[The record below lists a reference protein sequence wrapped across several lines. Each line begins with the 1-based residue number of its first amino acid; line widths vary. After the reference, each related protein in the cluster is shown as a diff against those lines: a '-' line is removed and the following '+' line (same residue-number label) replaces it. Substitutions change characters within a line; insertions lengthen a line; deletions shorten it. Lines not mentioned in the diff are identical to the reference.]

1 MNILEVLKVPI
12 EKEKASDETKH
23 VPNLPALLNALC
35 LLLRYNF
42 PGEED
47 LEAVIIEYEKI
58 CEGVA
63 NTISAIASQGV

>member
-1 MNILEVLKVPI
+1 MEVLKVPI

-23 VPNLPALLNALC
+23 VPNLPALFNALC
-35 LLLRYNF
+35 PLLRYHIS
-42 PGEED
+42 GDED
-47 LEAVIIEYEKI
+47 LDAVMMEYEKI